1 MTFFSFMDLLGIN
14 LIFTSFWKGVWN
26 FFGYFTCPIS
36 HAISKEA
43 FKSSKIFKK
52 NYHKT
57 RILAATSHITFSCL
71 HSPSGVR
78 FLRPVPQ
85 AQKNSSK
92 KLLKKNRK
100 NAKMSLLDG
109 SGMAWRA
116 GGYPSIF
123 FHHFFL
129 SLPIVF
135 TINLPLRPDCL
146 KMNIRP
152 TPHSFFPLKR
162 LSIHYYMVYAKCATL
177 GLVNIEIKHIFGFFR
192 PFFG

>member
-1 MTFFSFMDLLGIN
+1 MGKS
-14 LIFTSFWKGVWN
+14 
-26 FFGYFTCPIS
+26 IS
-36 HAISKEA
+36 H
-43 FKSSKIFKK
+43 
-52 NYHKT
+52 
-57 RILAATSHITFSCL
+57 ILSEIITTAPLFMAGRLVHYRCCFTNFSATVTPKFNTFGLPHITYSYL

-78 FLRPVPQ
+78 FLRPIPP

-92 KLLKKNRK
+92 ILYKKNRK

-135 TINLPLRPDCL
+135 TINLPLRPDCS

-152 TPHSFFPLKR
+152 IPHSFFPLKR
-162 LSIHYYMVYAKCATL
+162 LSIHYYMVYAKCSTL
-177 GLVNIEIKHIFGFFR
+177 GLVKY
-192 PFFG
+192 

>member
-1 MTFFSFMDLLGIN
+1 M
-14 LIFTSFWKGVWN
+14 
-26 FFGYFTCPIS
+26 
-36 HAISKEA
+36 E
-43 FKSSKIFKK
+43 FKVASLKWRVFKK

-78 FLRPVPQ
+78 FLRPIPQ

-135 TINLPLRPDCL
+135 TINLPLRPDCS

-152 TPHSFFPLKR
+152 TLLLPTKTF
-162 LSIHYYMVYAKCATL
+162 VDTL
-177 GLVNIEIKHIFGFFR
+177 LHGLRKVFNVRAG
-192 PFFG
+192 

>member
-1 MTFFSFMDLLGIN
+1 
-14 LIFTSFWKGVWN
+14 
-26 FFGYFTCPIS
+26 
-36 HAISKEA
+36 
-43 FKSSKIFKK
+43 
-52 NYHKT
+52 
-57 RILAATSHITFSCL
+57 
-71 HSPSGVR
+71 
-78 FLRPVPQ
+78 
-85 AQKNSSK
+85 
-92 KLLKKNRK
+92 
-100 NAKMSLLDG
+100 MSLLDG

-135 TINLPLRPDCL
+135 TINLPLRPDCS

-192 PFFG
+192 PFFGQWTKEAMWIYQFLEFVAYVQSTKYCELCIEIVGLYSLDCVILFLFH